1 MKIRN
6 KVAIFFIFLI
16 LPTIVFLRIVS
27 FSAMGCWDVGTYAY
41 IGDMILKGQIPYRD
55 IWDNKPPLI
64 YYLNALL
71 FKIFGSH
78 YNTIAI
84 FEIGWIFITSIFIYK
99 LARSIFQRTISL
111 CISLIFAVYI
121 STLQIAQCFGEI
133 ETYAILPSII
143 SVLSVIQYKKT
154 AKSFFLFI
162 SGLMVS
168 AAFLFKP
175 NFAIIVLPLIL
186 YLMIN
191 SFYKKQSILYLLSE
205 YLILVLGILVPIIIF
220 SIYFFINGALHDVIS
235 QIFIYNL
242 FYHRIGTAKPLLSY
256 LIKIIK
262 ELIASPLGRSPFLI
276 IFATV
281 GILYNFS
288 DLFKE
293 IRNKVFIKNISRF
306 NIFIL
311 LLFWFLFSLYG
322 ISFSGRYFRYYYLG
336 AIPSLA
342 LLTGYTLDYFFRH
355 IKSSFKLICFL
366 GISFL
371 FASPLPRDIYTYNT
385 FGLNKSKKNFNKDKI
400 IYMDTDRLRYREDL
414 PVLIKWIMA
423 NTAKDDFIYFW
434 GHAVELNFVT
444 KRKSPTKYIHLFPL
458 QTSGYVKNSDIER
471 AISDLKENKPKFIID
486 TGPFNRCFFPPLD
499 LRNTSNKD
507 YIYDIKHLLPIINFI
522 NNNYAYETSVEG
534 WDIYKLK

>member
-281 GILYNFS
+281 GILYNFYL
-288 DLFKE
+288 DL
-293 IRNKVFIKNISRF
+293 IS
-306 NIFIL
+306 
-311 LLFWFLFSLYG
+311 S
-322 ISFSGRYFRYYYLG
+322 SYYYFGFYSVYMVFLLAEDILDIIILG
-336 AIPSLA
+336 QSLA
-342 LLTGYTLDYFFRH
+342 
-355 IKSSFKLICFL
+355 
-366 GISFL
+366 
-371 FASPLPRDIYTYNT
+371 
-385 FGLNKSKKNFNKDKI
+385 
-400 IYMDTDRLRYREDL
+400 
-414 PVLIKWIMA
+414 
-423 NTAKDDFIYFW
+423 
-434 GHAVELNFVT
+434 
-444 KRKSPTKYIHLFPL
+444 
-458 QTSGYVKNSDIER
+458 
-471 AISDLKENKPKFIID
+471 
-486 TGPFNRCFFPPLD
+486 
-499 LRNTSNKD
+499 
-507 YIYDIKHLLPIINFI
+507 
-522 NNNYAYETSVEG
+522 
-534 WDIYKLK
+534 